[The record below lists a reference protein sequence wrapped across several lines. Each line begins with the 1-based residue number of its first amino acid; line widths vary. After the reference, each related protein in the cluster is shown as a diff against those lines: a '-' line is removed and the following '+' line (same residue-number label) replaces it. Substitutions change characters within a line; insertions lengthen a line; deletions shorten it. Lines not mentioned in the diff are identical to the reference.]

1 MILTVI
7 TMLRMM
13 NRLKCKYYI
22 VLVIVLYLIIDYVG
36 VIRYARQMSYDTQF
50 SYPYDGDVEK
60 MVAMMKAGKQ
70 APVPPVYPHDYYIRK
85 NPNHKCLSADG
96 GHYEQLR
103 LVYLVKSAAGHRERR
118 EAIRQSWGYETRFSD
133 VPIRTVFLLGHPD
146 HDVQLQAQ
154 VETESLQHKDIVQGD
169 FLDTYFNN
177 SVKTAMGLRWAV
189 ESCPKS
195 RFYMF
200 VDDDYYVSTRNV
212 LAYLRNPVNYP
223 GYLQEDVIS
232 FDEEEYKKQI
242 GRKLNQLVD
251 FDLPSDVKLFTGYV
265 FPRSRPQRFKWSKW
279 FVDMLE
285 YPFNFWPPYVTAGA
299 YILSRDALVDMYYTS
314 YYTRMFRFDDIWL
327 GLIAKKA
334 DIEPFHNSQFY
345 FSPPQYTV
353 MSYKYVV
360 ASHGFSDPQHMIK
373 IWNQQKQAGHA

>member
-1 MILTVI
+1 
-7 TMLRMM
+7 MLRK
-13 NRLKCKYYI
+13 LKCKYYV
-22 VLVIVLYLIIDYVG
+22 VLVILFYLFFDYCG
-36 VIRYARQMSYDTQF
+36 VIKYVKQQSYDTDF
-50 SYPYDGDVEK
+50 SYPYDGDVAK
-60 MVAMMKAGKQ
+60 MVDFMKAGKQ
-70 APVPPVYPHDYYIRK
+70 APVPPEFSHSYYIRK
-85 NPNHKCLSADG
+85 NPNQKCLSEDG
-96 GHYEQLR
+96 SHYEQLR
-103 LVYLVKSAAGHRERR
+103 LVYLVKSAVANSANRD
-118 EAIRQSWGYETRFSD
+118 AIRKTWGFEKRFSD
-133 VPIRTVFLLGHPD
+133 VPIRTVFLLGQPVS
-146 HDVQLQAQ
+146 DVKLQAA
-154 VETESLQHKDIVQGD
+154 VEAESRQHNDIVQGD

-177 SVKTAMGLRWAV
+177 SLKTAMGLRWAV

-212 LAYLRNPVNYP
+212 LAFLRNPVNYP

-232 FDEEEYKKQI
+232 FDEEEYKKQV

-279 FVDMLE
+279 FVDLLE
-285 YPFNFWPPYVTAGA
+285 YPFDFWPPYVTAGS

-314 YYTRMFRFDDIWL
+314 YFTRMFRFDDIWL

-334 DIEPFHNSQFY
+334 GIEPFHNNQFY
-345 FSPPQYTV
+345 FHPPQYTV
-353 MSYKYVV
+353 MKYKYVV
-360 ASHGFSDPQHMIK
+360 ASHGFSDPQHMMK